1 MRIPLL
7 SMFIKSPFGGLLK
20 HAEKVK
26 ECALAF
32 QQAMEC
38 HFSKECTAFKELRE
52 KVANL
57 ETEADD
63 IKRSIRGNLPKGTM
77 MCVEKF
83 QLFRYLKE
91 QDTVPD
97 RIEDAL
103 DWIFFKPEPGI
114 PEELKKDLMLL
125 IHSSINSV
133 EEMCT
138 MVLEAKK
145 YFETF
150 NEIQRNLVK
159 EFIRST
165 RCKEHEADIVEAR
178 LKQKIFEI
186 DLDPVSVF
194 HLMRLV
200 EIIGSIPDHV
210 ENAGDMMRA
219 MIAK

>member
-7 SMFIKSPFGGLLK
+7 SMFIRSPFGGLLK

-77 MCVEKF
+77 LCVEKF

-97 RIEDAL
+97 RVEDAL

-114 PEELKKDLMLL
+114 PEELADDFLLL
-125 IHSSINSV
+125 IDANIDSV
-133 EEMCT
+133 NEMCR

-150 NEIQRNLVK
+150 NETQRNLVK
-159 EFIRST
+159 EIIREI
-165 RCKEHEADIVEAR
+165 RCKEHEADEVEAR
-178 LKQKIFEI
+178 LKHKIFEI

-194 HLMRLV
+194 HLIRLA
-200 EIIGSIPDHV
+200 EIIGSIPDHAEDASDV
-210 ENAGDMMRA
+210 MRV